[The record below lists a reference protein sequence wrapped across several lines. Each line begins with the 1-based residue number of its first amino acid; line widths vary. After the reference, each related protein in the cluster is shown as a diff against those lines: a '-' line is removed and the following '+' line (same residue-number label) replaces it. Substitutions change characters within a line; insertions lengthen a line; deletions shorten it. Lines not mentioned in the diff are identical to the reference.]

1 MAFRIKTQ
9 GEPRKNERRYFPDE
23 LRPTK
28 KCDLPKYPD
37 KSLILK

>member
-9 GEPRKNERRYFPDE
+9 GEPRKNERRFFPDE

-28 KCDLPKYPD
+28 NVIYPNILT
-37 KSLILK
+37 SL